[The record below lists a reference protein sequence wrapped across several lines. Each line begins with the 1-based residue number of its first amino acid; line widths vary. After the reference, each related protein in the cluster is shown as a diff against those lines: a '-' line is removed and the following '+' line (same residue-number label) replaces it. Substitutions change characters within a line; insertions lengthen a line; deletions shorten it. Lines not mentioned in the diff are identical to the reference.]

1 MFFSVPYDSGWSA
14 EVNGEPAEIIKAG
27 VGFMAVAVE
36 AGDNTISF
44 SYTTPGL
51 YAGMAV
57 TAVSAVA
64 FASYLVVM
72 LVKRKRGR

>member
-1 MFFSVPYDSGWSA
+1 
-14 EVNGEPAEIIKAG
+14 
-27 VGFMAVAVE
+27 MAVAVE